1 MDSDVPYAR
10 AKGAPAGTGRV
21 VIMVN
26 ETTTGARLVD
36 RWPTAVGLV
45 LAAAAITG
53 IIAGGADIDLLPGVA
68 AMMAIYPATWATG
81 KPMAA
86 FLMFG
91 GTIVAG
97 GLAFAL
103 QLEGAIVMTVILVVA
118 WLWALVV
125 GRAQDR
131 YWFTVETLG
140 MIFFGGLTIA
150 GFLLDTNLGIIL
162 AGVGWLT
169 HGLWDAFH
177 YVRNKIVSRNW
188 SELCAVV
195 DIPVGVA
202 LIVAGIVR

>member
-1 MDSDVPYAR
+1 
-10 AKGAPAGTGRV
+10 
-21 VIMVN
+21 MVN
-26 ETTTGARLVD
+26 ETTTAPRLVD

-45 LAAAAITG
+45 LAAAAIAG

-202 LIVAGIVR
+202 LIVAGIIR

>member
-1 MDSDVPYAR
+1 MDPDEPLVR
-10 AKGAPAGTGRV
+10 AKGRQSGAGRV

-36 RWPTAVGLV
+36 RWPSAVGLI
-45 LAAAAITG
+45 LAAAAIAG
-53 IIAGGADIDLLPGVA
+53 IVATKGGVDLTPGVA

-81 KPMAA
+81 RPMAA

-91 GTIVAG
+91 GTIVVGA
-97 GLAFAL
+97 LAFIL
-103 QLEGAIVMTVILVVA
+103 KLEGALVMTVVLVAA
-118 WLWALVV
+118 WLWAIVV

-131 YWFTVETLG
+131 YWFTVETVG

-150 GFLLDTNLGIIL
+150 AFVVDSNLGVVI

-202 LIVAGIVR
+202 LIIAGIVR

>member
-1 MDSDVPYAR
+1 MDSDEPYAG
-10 AKGAPAGTGRV
+10 AKGAPAVGGRL

-53 IIAGGADIDLLPGVA
+53 IIAGGVDIDLLPGVA

-86 FLMFG
+86 FIMFG

-103 QLEGAIVMTVILVVA
+103 QLEGAVVMTVILAVA

-140 MIFFGGLTIA
+140 MIFFGGLTIV
-150 GFLLDTNLGIIL
+150 GFLLDDNLGVIL

-177 YVRNKIVSRNW
+177 YVRNKIVSRSW

-195 DIPVGVA
+195 DIPVGLA